1 VIRRPVQWR
10 RNAVIAVVL
19 AALILVLQLVA
30 GNPFLIALLSAVVA
44 VVVALGVLAVADR
57 FSRR

>member
-1 VIRRPVQWR
+1 MIRRPVQWR

>member
-1 VIRRPVQWR
+1 MIRRPVQWR

-19 AALILVLQLVA
+19 ALLILVLQLVA